1 VEAAPPVGG
10 TRARRYPRWFLLAL
24 LGVTFAGAGIRIAM
38 VVCVDEPSQPGFLVD
53 YDPIFY
59 SRQANLVAD
68 GEGFIA
74 PYLVDANGDG
84 LHSPSAGH
92 PPLLVV
98 VLAAATKVGA
108 RSFEAHRV
116 VTALIGAAVVPLV
129 ALVGAEIAGWRAGIV
144 AGGLAA
150 VYPNLWL
157 YDGLLM
163 PEALAGL
170 LVAFALLLSIR
181 FLKSGRTGPLVGL
194 GAVVGLGALAR
205 GELLFLVLVL
215 VFPVCLLRRDK
226 PVAERLRLAGVATL
240 VAALVIAPW
249 AIYNVARFEKPVFIS
264 TAQDTTLGGANCDLA
279 YHGARIGAWA
289 GECFQDILDRGL
301 EESVAAGEI
310 RARTVDYVTGHVSR
324 VPLVVLARVGRTWD
338 IFKPAD
344 NVTLGELQRRPRM
357 WSWIAL
363 AMYAALV
370 ALAVGGAYVLRR
382 DPSLLVLLGMPVLVT
397 VTGALFWGN
406 PRFRR
411 PAEIVIVV
419 LAGVAIDALLARRA
433 PQPAEVAP

>member
-1 VEAAPPVGG
+1 VGG
-10 TRARRYPRWFLLAL
+10 TRTRRYPAWFLLAL
-24 LGVTFAGAGIRIAM
+24 LAVTCIAAGVRIAM
-38 VVCVDEPSQPGFLVD
+38 VVFVDEPSQPGFLVD

-59 SRQANLVAD
+59 SRQGNLVAD
-68 GEGFIA
+68 GDGFIA
-74 PYLVDANGDG
+74 PYLVDAEGNGP
-84 LHSPSAGH
+84 HRPSAGH

-98 VLAAATKVGA
+98 VLAAATKIGA

-116 VTALIGAAVVPLV
+116 VTALVGAAAVPLV
-129 ALVGAEIAGWRAGIV
+129 ALIGAEVAGGRAGII
-144 AGGLAA
+144 AGALAA

-170 LVAFALLLSIR
+170 LVALALWLSIR
-181 FLKSGRTGPLVGL
+181 YLKSGRMWLLVWL
-194 GAVVGLGALAR
+194 GVVVGLGALAR

-215 VFPVCLLRRDK
+215 VLPVCLLQREK
-226 PVAERLRLAGVATL
+226 TVGERLRLAGIATL

-249 AIYNVARFEKPVFIS
+249 VIYNVSRFENPVFIS

-301 EESVAAGEI
+301 EESVTANEV
-310 RARTVDYVTGHVSR
+310 RSRTVDYVGDNLSR
-324 VPLVVLARVGRTWD
+324 TPLVALARIGRTWD
-338 IFKPAD
+338 VFKPAD
-344 NVTLGELQRRPRM
+344 NVTLGELQRRPRA

-363 AMYAALV
+363 AMYAALLGF
-370 ALAVGGAYVLRR
+370 AAGGAYVLRR
-382 DPSLLVLLGMPVLVT
+382 DPSLLLLLGMPVLVT
-397 VTGALFWGN
+397 LTGALFWGN

-411 PAEIVIVV
+411 PAELVLVV
-419 LAGVAIDALLARRA
+419 LAGVAIGALLSHRGR
-433 PQPAEVAP
+433 QPAEAVPA